1 MPGISV
7 YLALTGTTVF
17 WGFSFIGTK
26 LALQS
31 FSPFTLMFLRF
42 SLASVFFLVIFLYKG
57 FPRFTRKQHLK
68 LFLLSFFEP
77 GLYFTFETY
86 GLRLT
91 TASKAA
97 LIIALV
103 PVAVAVLSRIALK
116 EKLSARSIA
125 GIVLS
130 IFGIAVLV
138 FGGREDIL
146 GSDSSILGDLLI
158 FGAVVSVAF
167 YMILVRD
174 LGKEASSFG
183 ITGYQIFYGAF
194 FFAPFFLLNPRP
206 VGPVLPGSVGAV
218 LFLASF
224 ATIGGFLCYNYALSK
239 VSASRAAIFINGI
252 PVVTAAGAW
261 VILGERL
268 GPVQFLGAAVVIL
281 AVTLTNTA
289 SRKIAEESEPNL
301 VG

>member
-1 MPGISV
+1 
-7 YLALTGTTVF
+7 LTGTTFF

-26 LALQS
+26 LALLS
-31 FSPFTLMFLRF
+31 FAPFTLMFLRF
-42 SLASVFFLVIFLYKG
+42 AFASVFFLAIFFYKG
-57 FPRFTRKQHLK
+57 FPRFTPRQHFK

-91 TASKAA
+91 TASKAS

-103 PVAVAVLSRIALK
+103 PVVVAVFSRIALK
-116 EKLSARSIA
+116 EKLSGRSIA

-130 IFGIAVLV
+130 ILGIAVLV
-138 FGGREDIL
+138 AGGRETAL
-146 GSDSSILGDLLI
+146 GKDASILGDLLI
-158 FGAVVSVAF
+158 FGAVVAVGF

-174 LGKEASSFG
+174 LGKEVSSFG
-183 ITGYQIFYGAF
+183 ITGFQIFYGTL

-206 VGPVLPGSVGAV
+206 IGPVLPSSVGAV

-268 GPVQFLGAAVVIL
+268 GPVQLLGAAMVVL

-289 SRKIAEESEPNL
+289 SQKIAEESEPNL